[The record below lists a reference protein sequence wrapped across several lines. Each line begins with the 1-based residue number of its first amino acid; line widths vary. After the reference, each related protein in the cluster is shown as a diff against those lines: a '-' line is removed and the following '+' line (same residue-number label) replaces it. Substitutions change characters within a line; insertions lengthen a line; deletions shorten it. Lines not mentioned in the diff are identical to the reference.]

1 MCIPQTLPPL
11 EGSGKDVGYNGCQ
24 DILGEAIKRE
34 IISKS
39 LSRQALAHTV
49 SLCGV
54 DTARND
60 EQCTKCSTGRSSLKK
75 VEFHRRKWH
84 FHVFWDFK
92 AGLAAI

>member
-1 MCIPQTLPPL
+1 MCTPLTVRPL
-11 EGSGKDVGYNGCQ
+11 EGSGKDAGYNGCQ
-24 DILGEAIKRE
+24 DILGEAVKRE

-39 LSRQALAHTV
+39 FSRQALAHIV

-75 VEFHRRKWH
+75 VEFIKES
-84 FHVFWDFK
+84 DISMCLGIFK